1 MELGAVVT
9 AVEHRWFTVWEKW
22 RHDPQFRTVGA
33 ARIATLATFPHTDPT
48 ELHVGDRR
56 VL

>member
-1 MELGAVVT
+1 MT

-33 ARIATLATFPHTDPT
+33 ARIATLATFPHTDPA